1 VSEHSRRHRV
11 ADSLQVIIDNIASIR
26 LYVGDLDAE
35 GLAADRLRYD
45 AVERCLERVCEAAFR
60 LGDEA
65 ETLMPDQVWRAIRGM
80 GNRLR
85 HAYDQID
92 FKVIWEVVA
101 TRLTQLKN
109 DAMQALERWL
119 AEGEA

>member
-1 VSEHSRRHRV
+1 VSAHSRKHRV
-11 ADSLQVIIDNIASIR
+11 ADSLQDIIDNIASIQ

-35 GLAADRLRYD
+35 GQVADRLRYD

-60 LGDEA
+60 LGDAA
-65 ETLMPDQVWRAIRGM
+65 ETLMPGQAWRAIRGM

-101 TRLTQLKN
+101 TRLPQLKN
-109 DAMQALERWL
+109 DAMQALERLL